1 MNNVHHHPPQLL
13 VDLILTEKTYANDL
27 FIIINQV
34 AAAFSP
40 TNLPPA
46 HLDNHFRLIESIFRF
61 HKAFHAHSILPID
74 QAQSNTHLL
83 AFVSLFNTLVTQ
95 LAPVYHRYCHPTGW
109 AGAGG
114 WTRDPHL
121 NNSNHTLIQIL
132 LSLNWPDSLPKPNC
146 PPIFPEAPYPP
157 EDLFIYDSNSVPH
170 PTLTVFFAL
179 PFARLFYYRKLSQLL
194 LQSLQHGTA
203 EHKSVYD
210 SAQQI
215 TILLNRGRAQWSLSP
230 LQLMSAVQLP
240 TKPPP
245 PQPIAASFGQESSPR
260 RLSPV
265 PPAHP
270 SSLRTST
277 ETTLSGLAESS
288 IGSTIDEVFDQTNPS
303 TPLSSSSLTF
313 EAQQQ
318 ATHKLPPR
326 DMVQVSRGVFVQQA
340 VLNLQT
346 QLDTSRCLDIFTM
359 SPKQCRLLLA
369 PPTLAYSRLLR
380 FSSDANFKICPHS
393 DPTREIKTTSGRLI
407 LITDL
412 LMFCEHKDLQLSPK
426 PPTMWLMYPPLAG
439 KHLQVNPVCND
450 LEFAFDVVAMGK
462 EVVRVSVS
470 NLTERDVWVQHLQDA
485 IKFGQQV
492 AHQKQIGPAVP
503 ENPSQALLDGTC
515 SSLKTPKLLALSSL
529 SISNAIPP
537 RLGTQS
543 QPISPSFSN
552 SSDIRPASSFSAH
565 PDHQPAHQSF
575 PSLAHQFHKSPSDTG
590 GALVSQMA
598 AHSLGPPQN
607 SFQHPSRNRDPQQE
621 RGDFSPQRMNVNGS
635 QAQSLRSPG
644 MYSDG
649 HPSQPGP
656 GPSNPAG
663 FCPDQTVPLRT
674 IRKAPSAHALGAR
687 FDPRTA
693 NLPPMPIPF
702 GQPSQAS
709 NDPRSSGKMP
719 IALTDPNLIVRS
731 TSTEPYRDRQ
741 YRPPSSIINR
751 GFERPPSGAIP
762 NSRSSKLTTTTI
774 GTRISGFKSE
784 DYSDDD
790 DDLPPQSPVQTTPK
804 DEKSILA
811 ASMKTKV
818 FLKQSHSQWK
828 SLGTAKLHLFIS
840 KPGNHKQLVVGSE
853 KGNKTLISTIVLSD
867 GVERVGRT
875 GVAVD
880 LSDRG
885 ARTGIVYMLQMK
897 NENSAVGLF
906 EQLLEGSDRRP
917 Q

>member
-1 MNNVHHHPPQLL
+1 MNN
-13 VDLILTEKTYANDL
+13 
-27 FIIINQV
+27 
-34 AAAFSP
+34 
-40 TNLPPA
+40 
-46 HLDNHFRLIESIFRF
+46 
-61 HKAFHAHSILPID
+61 
-74 QAQSNTHLL
+74 AQSNTHLL

-318 ATHKLPPR
+318 ATHKLPL
-326 DMVQVSRGVFVQQA
+326 A

-393 DPTREIKTTSGRLI
+393 DPTREIKTTS
-407 LITDL
+407 
-412 LMFCEHKDLQLSPK
+412 DLQLSPK

-485 IKFGQQV
+485 ISLGNKF
-492 AHQKQIGPAVP
+492 
-503 ENPSQALLDGTC
+503 L
-515 SSLKTPKLLALSSL
+515 
-529 SISNAIPP
+529 
-537 RLGTQS
+537 
-543 QPISPSFSN
+543 N

-649 HPSQPGP
+649 HPLSQVQGHQILR
-656 GPSNPAG
+656 A
-663 FCPDQTVPLRT
+663 FVPT
-674 IRKAPSAHALGAR
+674 N
-687 FDPRTA
+687 A

-751 GFERPPSGAIP
+751 GFER
-762 NSRSSKLTTTTI
+762 
-774 GTRISGFKSE
+774 TRISGFKSE

-885 ARTGIVYMLQMK
+885 ARTGIVYMLQ
-897 NENSAVGLF
+897 V
-906 EQLLEGSDRRP
+906 
-917 Q
+917 